1 MTMSTKGQ
9 RRTKPRGESQFQ
21 FRVTGDERAALTRLA
36 DRDGT
41 NEAAILRRL
50 LRAEYR
56 EVFGEEVT

>member
-9 RRTKPRGESQFQ
+9 RRTQPRGETYYQ
-21 FRVTGDERAALTRLA
+21 FRLTGAERGALTQLA

-50 LRAEYR
+50 LRAEFR
-56 EVFGEEVT
+56 AVFGKEVA